1 MAGAPFKT
9 SESVLN
15 SEKGLGWSDRA
26 SQGLRKRCLPC
37 AQLKGSSMQVQGK
50 HWCWHRV
57 LPGINSTV
65 DIVGFEGYDTSEDGT
80 ALTKTTHSKLTQRCN
95 TLSVPTEY
103 AQHIEPIC
111 RIVELHKP
119 LLASVLKLPP
129 EDQPL
134 LPSNVFVQRCVPMLP
149 FKVLLITCGFS
160 SHQARCG
167 MRRRDRL
174 HVASGHRH

>member
-1 MAGAPFKT
+1 
-9 SESVLN
+9 
-15 SEKGLGWSDRA
+15 
-26 SQGLRKRCLPC
+26 
-37 AQLKGSSMQVQGK
+37 MQVQGK

-103 AQHIEPIC
+103 VPHIEPI
-111 RIVELHKP
+111 RTIVELHKP
-119 LLASVLKLPP
+119 LLACVLKLPQG
-129 EDQPL
+129 QPL
-134 LPSNVFVQRCVPMLP
+134 LPSHVFLQRCVPMLP
-149 FKVLLITCGFS
+149 FNAPLFTCYFS

-167 MRRRDRL
+167 MRRRNRL